1 MNEYNQYNKTNK
13 VEKDIKIISTVNLN
27 IVIEFNTSC
36 LTYTLHDN
44 IHNKNHFGVG
54 ILNLISIL
62 SKEGKTY
69 IQRNPTVYLN
79 IVIELNHNLILIKD
93 II

>member
-1 MNEYNQYNKTNK
+1 MERGKALPNSDLNHIGVLLLNVTEYNQYNKTNK

-44 IHNKNHFGVG
+44 IHSKI
-54 ILNLISIL
+54 ILVL
-62 SKEGKTY
+62 
-69 IQRNPTVYLN
+69 VF
-79 IVIELNHNLILIKD
+79 
-93 II
+93 